1 MSLDKLGET
10 ETDVA
15 KMYILRSEQALG
27 QSDQCRK
34 HVTTSPQPFLIGNS
48 VYEFGFII

>member
-15 KMYILRSEQALG
+15 KMYILEVSRHRAVKSVPETRDDLSTALPNREQRL
-27 QSDQCRK
+27 
-34 HVTTSPQPFLIGNS
+34 
-48 VYEFGFII
+48 